1 MNVEIAQ
8 RLAELRRERGFSQEG
23 LAEQLGLSRQ
33 AVSKWERAESAP
45 DMGNLIALADLY
57 EVTLDELLRVS
68 PEVADDVRF
77 ESQERAESVETEA
90 AAAAEAAL
98 AAAARAEAAA
108 ATAAEAPEA
117 PKVVVEVSAPAAT
130 SGGFP
135 PPAPSPGQAGAP
147 GRGAPH
153 GFSPS
158 TYGAPGHRPP
168 SAGYGPGCASP
179 RFAGIAA
186 ELGPVS
192 CWLLSS
198 RPHSAGI
205 LGAHCAAS
213 AAAAERPAADVSL
226 SAAVRG
232 HLPACRLLLRL
243 VAPGLGH
250 LSHHSLLLLGGEHL
264 GGRPVLPSLVGRTPG
279 CRGEKR
285 FLLRR
290 GCPMRLERSTYVKI
304 ALIVLLCLGVCGFFG
319 GCRGIVPGGGSLFA
333 PGGLMGCV
341 GWNAMGEIAGYA
353 GDAVG
358 EMADYAGDAASEVAD
373 ATLHS
378 GVRGGVAVD
387 FRGAAI
393 SKSMPAR

>member
-130 SGGFP
+130 SEASAACSIPWTGRCFRP
-135 PPAPSPGQAGAP
+135 
-147 GRGAPH
+147 RGAARVLAFH
-153 GFSPS
+153 IRSAG
-158 TYGAPGHRPP
+158 P
-168 SAGYGPGCASP
+168 SATECGLWPWRVFA

-186 ELGPVS
+186 EPGCLPS
-192 CWLLSS
+192 WLL
-198 RPHSAGI
+198 PTGFHSASVF
-205 LGAHCAAS
+205 GAHCAATDAPTERS
-213 AAAAERPAADVSL
+213 AAVVSL
-226 SAAVRG
+226 PASVRG

-243 VAPGLGH
+243 VASRPG
-250 LSHHSLLLLGGEHL
+250 SSFS
-264 GGRPVLPSLVGRTPG
+264 PFPST
-279 CRGEKR
+279 
-285 FLLRR
+285 
-290 GCPMRLERSTYVKI
+290 I
-304 ALIVLLCLGVCGFFG
+304 
-319 GCRGIVPGGGSLFA
+319 
-333 PGGLMGCV
+333 
-341 GWNAMGEIAGYA
+341 GW
-353 GDAVG
+353 
-358 EMADYAGDAASEVAD
+358 
-373 ATLHS
+373 
-378 GVRGGVAVD
+378 
-387 FRGAAI
+387 
-393 SKSMPAR
+393 

>member
-77 ESQERAESVETEA
+77 ESQERAESVEAEA

-108 ATAAEAPEA
+108 ATAAEAPDV

-135 PPAPSPGQAGAP
+135 PPAPSPGQAGAS

-168 SAGYGPGCASP
+168 SAGYGPGASSHGSPASP
-179 RFAGIAA
+179 QSPGAYPPGSCPPGSIPPASSVPIAPPPTPQPKDP
-186 ELGPVS
+186 LQSFSLP
-192 CWLLSS
+192 
-198 RPHSAGI
+198 
-205 LGAHCAAS
+205 AS
-213 AAAAERPAADVSL
+213 
-226 SAAVRG
+226 VRG
-232 HLPACRLLLRL
+232 HLPTCWFLLRL
-243 VAPGLGH
+243 VASRLGD
-250 LSHHSLLLLGGEHL
+250 LPHHSLLLLGGEHL
-264 GGRPVLPSLVGRTPG
+264 GG
-279 CRGEKR
+279 
-285 FLLRR
+285 
-290 GCPMRLERSTYVKI
+290 
-304 ALIVLLCLGVCGFFG
+304 
-319 GCRGIVPGGGSLFA
+319 
-333 PGGLMGCV
+333 
-341 GWNAMGEIAGYA
+341 
-353 GDAVG
+353 
-358 EMADYAGDAASEVAD
+358 
-373 ATLHS
+373 
-378 GVRGGVAVD
+378 
-387 FRGAAI
+387 
-393 SKSMPAR
+393 

>member
-90 AAAAEAAL
+90 AAAA
-98 AAAARAEAAA
+98 
-108 ATAAEAPEA
+108 AAEAPDV

-168 SAGYGPGCASP
+168 SAGYGPGVLPHGSPASP
-179 RFAGIAA
+179 QSPGAYPPGSCPPGSIPPASSVPIAPPPTPQPKDPLQSFPYPLLCAVIFLLAGFCFGWWHPGWVIFLTIPFYYWIVNTLQADPA
-186 ELGPVS
+186 YRA
-192 CWLLSS
+192 WL
-198 RPHSAGI
+198 
-205 LGAHCAAS
+205 
-213 AAAAERPAADVSL
+213 AERQRTVEE
-226 SAAVRG
+226 VRDE
-232 HLPACRLLLRL
+232 A
-243 VAPGLGH
+243 
-250 LSHHSLLLLGGEHL
+250 
-264 GGRPVLPSLVGRTPG
+264 
-279 CRGEKR
+279 
-285 FLLRR
+285 
-290 GCPMRLERSTYVKI
+290 
-304 ALIVLLCLGVCGFFG
+304 
-319 GCRGIVPGGGSLFA
+319 
-333 PGGLMGCV
+333 
-341 GWNAMGEIAGYA
+341 
-353 GDAVG
+353 
-358 EMADYAGDAASEVAD
+358 
-373 ATLHS
+373 
-378 GVRGGVAVD
+378 
-387 FRGAAI
+387 
-393 SKSMPAR
+393 